1 MVQKCHRFKPLCTHT
16 HSCIPHTHTMHTH
29 RTHTTTHTYTT
40 HTHTT
45 HHAHTPHT
53 HTHHTEN
60 RGGIIWYRFT
70 PTKSTITG
78 IGGKEACVSS
88 MSTEGSAAML
98 FAMTLPQKLVSSLD
112 ADEECAEILL
122 QAWYLDNGALAGT
135 RSAVLHALHLIEEL
149 GPALGL
155 HVNLAKCE
163 MFSRRG
169 NTSFP
174 LEVRCSLLPN
184 LYIIGAPIGYF
195 IAGEQ

>member
-1 MVQKCHRFKPLCTHT
+1 MLQCFPESDSL
-16 HSCIPHTHTMHTH
+16 S
-29 RTHTTTHTYTT
+29 
-40 HTHTT
+40 
-45 HHAHTPHT
+45 HAHKATVMCVKWNHNGNWLT
-53 HTHHTEN
+53 SAARDHLIKIFDIRRDVNKN
-60 RGGIIWYRFT
+60 RGGIIWFGFT
-70 PTKSTITG
+70 LTKSTITG
-78 IGGKEACVSS
+78 IRACVSS

-98 FAMTLPQKLVSSLD
+98 IAMTLVLQKLVSSLD

-135 RSAVLHALHLIEEL
+135 RSAVLRALHLIEEL

-174 LEVRCSLLPN
+174 PE
-184 LYIIGAPIGYF
+184 
-195 IAGEQ
+195 